1 MNSGAGTR
9 SSTPFL
15 WGCLIASTLCQ
26 MIWSAAGS
34 CDCTGPSIR
43 RGLKN
48 YSSDSIGF
56 AANVVS
62 LLSGVTNPSSLYLS
76 VAPSKRL
83 HIANQAS
90 RCRVTESPSAHDL
103 RVWRLP
109 RIEYVL
115 FLIYRNTMYILLS
128 FYLCRLVEPI
138 LEFGTRT

>member
-1 MNSGAGTR
+1 MPHACARRATV
-9 SSTPFL
+9 
-15 WGCLIASTLCQ
+15 
-26 MIWSAAGS
+26 
-34 CDCTGPSIR
+34 

-48 YSSDSIGF
+48 YGSDTIGF
-56 AANVVS
+56 AANVAS
-62 LLSGVTNPSSLYLS
+62 LLSGVTNPSSLYLP

-103 RVWRLP
+103 KVWRLP
-109 RIEYVL
+109 RVEYVL